1 MASTKAIRRAKKW
14 RVSNAE
20 QSRILTR
27 MVVNNP
33 RLKESL
39 ELTIEL
45 YRSLG
50 YTDLANKI
58 SKKLGKIK
66 K

>member
-1 MASTKAIRRAKKW
+1 MASTKIIRREKKW

-20 QSRILTR
+20 QSRRLAQ
-27 MVVNNP
+27 MVVNHP
-33 RLKESL
+33 MLKASVRLSAE
-39 ELTIEL
+39 T

-58 SKKLGKIK
+58 SKKLGRIR
-66 K
+66 